1 MAGPATDTVNHFLR
15 LAFEDPDAPAY
26 RDATRLARAGVFDA
40 LAAQVKP
47 LGDVRVDTDYN
58 INPACVY
65 RVTAQP
71 YSFSVYLSTVLP
83 YAAVTV
89 SSERRRF
96 EGFLSEFFSESWAA
110 DLDALVRSWGFLVLP
125 SEVCRAPSIIRD
137 PDSGEVQ
144 SFFEALFEYEVD
156 PPWDWDFRL
165 DLGLAEG
172 EYPSAG
178 VETDDRR

>member
-1 MAGPATDTVNHFLR
+1 MAGPVSECINHFLR
-15 LAFEDPDAPAY
+15 VALEEPSAPAY

-40 LAAQVKP
+40 LVDQLEP
-47 LGDVRVDTDYN
+47 LGQVDVDTDYN

-65 RVTAQP
+65 RVRAEP

-89 SSERRRF
+89 SSNERRF
-96 EGFLSEFFSESWAA
+96 EGFLSDFLAESWAA
-110 DLDALVRSWGFLVLP
+110 DLATLVQSWGFLVLP

-137 PDSGEVQ
+137 PDTGEVQ

-172 EYPSAG
+172 EYPSDVRG
-178 VETDDRR
+178 VDDP